1 MTSATISHPRARS
14 LRQRLASPPFLRAH
28 LVAKL
33 PLAAF
38 AGLKI
43 QRLDGYA
50 CEVTIPYGWRTRNPF
65 GSIYF
70 AALSMAAELSTGALA
85 LMAAQGT
92 DEAISALPIGLSAS
106 FEKKAQGMTTFTC
119 TDGPA
124 FFDAATQTLET
135 GEAVVIE
142 AKSIGR
148 LADGSVACRFSF
160 TWSFKK
166 KSSKD
171 SQ

>member
-1 MTSATISHPRARS
+1 M
-14 LRQRLASPPFLRAH
+14 
-28 LVAKL
+28 AKL

-85 LMAAQGT
+85 LMAAEGA
-92 DEAISALPIGLSAS
+92 DEAVSALPVGLTAT
-106 FEKKAQGMTTFTC
+106 FEKKAQGTTTFTS

-124 FFDAATQTLET
+124 FFDAATQTIKT
-135 GEAVVIE
+135 GEAVIVE
-142 AKSIGR
+142 AKSVGH
-148 LADGSVACRFSF
+148 LEDGSVACRFTF

-166 KSSKD
+166 KSKKAS
-171 SQ
+171 